1 MEHSYPLIALTFLIA
16 ALVIVPISKR
26 LGLGAVLGYLVAGVL
41 IGPFGLHLIVD
52 DGTILHFSEFGVVL
66 LLFLIGLEL
75 HPSHLWQMRR
85 AIVGS
90 GGLQLILS
98 AAAITG
104 IAMQWMNWQ
113 AALVVGMG
121 IGLSSTAIALQTLQE
136 KNLLKT
142 DAGQR
147 GFAILLLQ
155 DIAVVPMIAIL
166 PVLSLLPDAGA
177 NGSTGYVKMFTA
189 FGAIGGIVLAG
200 HYMLK
205 PVLRYIAST
214 GMRELF
220 TILSLALV
228 LGISELMAAVGLSMA
243 LGTFL
248 AGMLLA
254 DSEYRTQLE
263 IDIEP
268 FKGLLMGLFFM
279 AIGLSMNFALLFEY
293 WSVILGAV
301 ALLVLVKGL
310 VLFVVAKIAKLKSV
324 DGLMLAILL
333 SQGGE
338 FAFVLFSMASQQQI
352 FTPEIEGT
360 LVLIVA
366 LSMLTTPLLMLLYES
381 VIIPRFLAA
390 PALESDVIEDTRP
403 CAIIC
408 GFGRMGQIVGRVL
421 VASRYQI
428 TVLEHDPNQID
439 LLRRFGFKAYFGDAS
454 RLNSLEAAGAANV
467 KAIVL
472 AMDNVDAVTQTAE
485 LILQHFPNARVIA
498 RARNRP
504 HEVALRRIGVHEVI
518 RETFLSSVEM
528 AEQTL
533 RQMGMSSRKAHRATQ
548 LFAEHDQEMLLET
561 LAVDSE
567 EQLLTQNQEGR
578 ESLLHILE
586 AELNALEQAELE
598 EKNQEVDKINRI

>member
-1 MEHSYPLIALTFLIA
+1 MEYNYPLIALTFLAA
-16 ALVIVPISKR
+16 ALIIVPISKR
-26 LGLGAVLGYLVAGVL
+26 LGLGSILGYLVAGVL
-41 IGPFGLHLIVD
+41 IGPYGLHLIID

-90 GGLQLILS
+90 GGLQLALS

-104 IAMQWMNWQ
+104 LAMVWLPWQ

-121 IGLSSTAIALQTLQE
+121 MGLSSTAIALQTLQE
-136 KNLLKT
+136 KNLLRT
-142 DAGQR
+142 DAGQV

-155 DIAVVPMIAIL
+155 DIAVIPMIAIL
-166 PVLSLLPDAGA
+166 PVLTLAPLVAGDEPA
-177 NGSTGYVKMFTA
+177 GYLKMLTA
-189 FGAIGGIVLAG
+189 FGAIGTIVIAG
-200 HYMLK
+200 HYFLK

-228 LGISELMAAVGLSMA
+228 LGIAELMSAVGLSMA

-279 AIGLSMNFALLFEY
+279 AIGLSMDFSVLLDY
-293 WSVILGAV
+293 WSPIMGAV
-301 ALLVLVKGL
+301 LALVGIKALVLLLVARVSS
-310 VLFVVAKIAKLKSV
+310 LKRADAV
-324 DGLMLAILL
+324 QLAILL
-333 SQGGE
+333 SQSGE
-338 FAFVLFSMASQQQI
+338 FAFVLFSLASQQQI
-352 FTPEIEGT
+352 FSPEIEGS

-366 LSMLTTPLLMLLYES
+366 LSMLSTPLLMVLFDQVVVPHWLK
-381 VIIPRFLAA
+381 A
-390 PALESDVIEDTRP
+390 PVLERDEILDDAPS
-403 CAIIC
+403 AIIC

-421 VASRYQI
+421 VGSKYQI

-439 LLRRFGFKAYFGDAS
+439 LLRRFGFKAYFGDAA
-454 RLNSLEAAGAANV
+454 RLTSLEAAGAKDAKV
-467 KAIVL
+467 VVL
-472 AMDNVDAVTQTAE
+472 VMDDADSVTQTAA
-485 LILQHFPNARVIA
+485 LILKHFPSTRIVA

-504 HEVALRRIGVHEVI
+504 HESTLRRLGVHEVM
-518 RETFLSSVEM
+518 RETFLSSVAM

-533 RQMGMSSRKAHRATQ
+533 RQMGMSAHKAHIMTQ
-548 LFAEHDQEMLLET
+548 VFAKHDQQLLEDQVHEVAEEQQLTSAQQGRDTLSQLLET
-561 LAVDSE
+561 ELA
-567 EQLLTQNQEGR
+567 
-578 ESLLHILE
+578 
-586 AELNALEQAELE
+586 ALENIENEGL
-598 EKNQEVDKINRI
+598 NP

>member
-1 MEHSYPLIALTFLIA
+1 MEYNYQLIALTFLAA
-16 ALVIVPISKR
+16 ALIIVPISKR
-26 LGLGAVLGYLVAGVL
+26 WGLGSVLGYLVAGVF

-90 GGLQLILS
+90 GGLQLALS
-98 AAAITG
+98 AAVITG
-104 IAMQWMNWQ
+104 IAMQWMTWQ

-121 IGLSSTAIALQTLQE
+121 VGLSSTAIALQTLQE
-136 KNLLKT
+136 KNLMKT

-166 PVLSLLPDAGA
+166 PVLSLLPDATGD
-177 NGSTGYVKMFTA
+177 NPTGYAKMFTA

-200 HYMLK
+200 HYILK

-228 LGISELMAAVGLSMA
+228 LGISELMATVGLSMA

-293 WSVILGAV
+293 WPVIIGIV

-310 VLFVVAKIAKLKSV
+310 VLFAVAKLAKLKTV
-324 DGLMLAILL
+324 DGLMLAIML

-338 FAFVLFSMASQQQI
+338 FAFVLFSLASQQQI

-366 LSMLTTPLLMLLYES
+366 LSMLTTPLLMVLYES
-381 VIIPRFLAA
+381 VVIPRFFAA
-390 PALESDVIEDTRP
+390 PAQPDDVIDDNRP

-439 LLRRFGFKAYFGDAS
+439 LLRRFGFKAFFGDAS

-472 AMDNVDAVTQTAE
+472 AMDDVDAVTHTAE
-485 LILQHFPNARVIA
+485 LIMQHFPNARLIA

-533 RQMGMSSRKAHRATQ
+533 RQMGMSNTKAHRATQ
-548 LFAEHDQEMLLET
+548 LFAKHDHEMLLET
-561 LAVDSE
+561 LSLDSE
-567 EQLLTQNQEGR
+567 EQLLTQAQEGR

-586 AELNALEQAELE
+586 AELNALEPAEAE
-598 EKNQEVDKINRI
+598 AKNEEVDKKNRI